1 MKNIYTTKKKKQLSL
16 GICFSSADKILCFLV
31 ILLLF
36 SDFNKNRMNNE
47 LSRSSHLELP
57 KILFYQ
63 YIQRKDRA
71 LGLLFGVKTTYLIE

>member
-1 MKNIYTTKKKKQLSL
+1 MEFSCL
-16 GICFSSADKILCFLV
+16 GICFSSTADKILCFLL

-57 KILFYQ
+57 KILFDQ
-63 YIQRKDRA
+63 YTQRKDRA